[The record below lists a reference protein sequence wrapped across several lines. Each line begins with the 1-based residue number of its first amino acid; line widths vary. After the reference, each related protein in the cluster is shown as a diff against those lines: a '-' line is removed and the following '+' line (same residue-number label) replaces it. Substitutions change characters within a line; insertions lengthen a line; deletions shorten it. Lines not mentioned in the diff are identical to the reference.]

1 MKKLLFLAVAIVLII
16 GLVVLNVNKK
26 YERNLKR
33 LEQDTI
39 ELSFMPQPATEV
51 DSIEFD
57 SNWILH
63 EIMWLENIAGV
74 EQILVAFYEVSEG
87 RIKFILQDK
96 HGFYDL
102 GMEGRP
108 EDVVVLAKDINKD
121 GSSELLISVNQGATV
136 KEVKIFTYK
145 GEQWLSLLDGE
156 NFIDVDLDEDGI
168 SEIVETS
175 MGSLPG
181 YTYLYRWNGGQF
193 EKSDLMKDSGYDH
206 VAFVIKQNKPV
217 FELVKGNIVQIYAYQ
232 KGKLEV
238 VLGK

>member
-1 MKKLLFLAVAIVLII
+1 
-16 GLVVLNVNKK
+16 
-26 YERNLKR
+26 
-33 LEQDTI
+33 
-39 ELSFMPQPATEV
+39 MPQLTTEI

-57 SNWILH
+57 SKWVLQ
-63 EIMWLENIAGV
+63 ESMWLENIAGV
-74 EQILVAFYEVSEG
+74 EQILVAFYEISEG
-87 RIKFILQDK
+87 RIKLILQDK

-108 EDVVVLAKDINKD
+108 EDAEVFAKDINKD
-121 GSSELLISVNQGATV
+121 GSNELLISLNQGATV
-136 KEVKIFTYK
+136 KEVKIITYN

-181 YTYLYRWNGGQF
+181 YAYLYRWNDSQF
-193 EKSDLMKDSGYDH
+193 GKSDLLKDSGYDH
-206 VAFVIKQNKPV
+206 VAFVIKENKPV